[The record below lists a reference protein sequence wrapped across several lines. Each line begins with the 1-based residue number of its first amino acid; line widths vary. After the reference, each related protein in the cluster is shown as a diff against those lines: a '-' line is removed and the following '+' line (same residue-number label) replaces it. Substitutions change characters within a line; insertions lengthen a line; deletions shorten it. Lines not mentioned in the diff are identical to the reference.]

1 MPKLKILAANL
12 FVRFGRW
19 FMSRIGKAPI
29 YLDDKVQVTVS
40 PHNEVVVKG
49 GKSVLSYSVDPL
61 VGLKLEGKKL
71 ILTRNSDSKEAKALH
86 GMYRALLQG
95 AVTGVSKG
103 FAKGLEL
110 HGVGY
115 RANVS
120 GKKLELSLG
129 FSHPVVFE
137 IPEGIEI
144 KIEKQTAITVSGAS
158 KALVGQVAA
167 KIRSFR
173 PPEPYLGKGVRYAG
187 EHIRRKAGKSAGK

>member
-1 MPKLKILAANL
+1 
-12 FVRFGRW
+12 
-19 FMSRIGKAPI
+19 MSRIGKYPVNF
-29 YLDDKVQVTVS
+29 DDKVQVNITNNIVT
-40 PHNEVVVKG
+40 VKG
-49 GKSVLSYSVDPL
+49 PKTS
-61 VGLKLEGKKL
+61 LKYQLDQRITAKLDGKKVV
-71 ILTRNSDSKEAKALH
+71 LTRVDDSTESKSLH
-86 GMYRALLQG
+86 GLYKVLIQN
-95 AVTGVSKG
+95 AVSGVSQG
-103 FAKGLEL
+103 FSKALEL

-115 RANVS
+115 RANVQ

-129 FSHPVVFE
+129 FSHAINYE

-144 KIEKQTAITVSGAS
+144 KVDKQTTVTVSGAD